1 MKLDCMS
8 LNLSCVCVFM
18 CMCLWFNGACVV
30 TRSEDNF
37 QKSVFYFYHV
47 SFGEQIQ
54 LPDLAEATLATE
66 SSTTLKHFMLKIM
79 YLLE

>member
-1 MKLDCMS
+1 MER
-8 LNLSCVCVFM
+8 
-18 CMCLWFNGACVV
+18 VV

-47 SFGEQIQ
+47 SFGEQTQ

-66 SSTTLKHFMLKIM
+66 SSTTLKHIMLKIM